1 LTRTE
6 RGSALIELV
15 ILIPILVLLAVGVAE
30 FGRLVRTS
38 MTVTHAVKAGA
49 QYGAQDAAR
58 ADDQTGIANVVRA
71 DASPLTLDSVSSSRF
86 CRCPDGSAPACNS
99 TCPGYG
105 PPEVFVRVRAR
116 KAHNFLLRY
125 PGLPAT
131 VAVIDTAVMRIQ

>member
-1 LTRTE
+1 LTRRT

-15 ILIPILVLLAVGVAE
+15 ILIPIVLLMAVGVAE
-30 FGRLVRTS
+30 FGRLMRTS
-38 MTVTHAVKAGA
+38 MTLTHAVKAGA

-71 DASPLTLDSVSSSRF
+71 DASPLTLDSVSSARF

-99 TCPGYG
+99 TCPAYG

-116 KAHNFLLRY
+116 KTHSFLLRY

-131 VAVIDTAVMRIQ
+131 VAVVDTAVMRIQ